1 MNLNIILPTCWQELT
16 PKQLRYA
23 YYLLAQN
30 YTAAE
35 LKTYAL
41 IRWAPLTDVQ
51 KTTDGIFCHYEGKP
65 YFLTS
70 LQIAEAISQLSWLE
84 RLPLVPVRLPL
95 IGKLQPV
102 EADLS
107 GITFEAFLILENLYQ
122 GYLVTKDMALLSE
135 MAAYLYQ
142 SKEPV
147 KLDPEEAVSI
157 FYWYASAKQLLA
169 RRYKHF
175 FVTAEEASSEAM
187 QEHLQQQMNN
197 QIRALTKGDIT
208 KEAQVLRMDVHRALV
223 ELDAQARE
231 YEEMK
236 RETKTN
242 SL

>member
-65 YFLTS
+65 YFITS

-175 FVTAEEASSEAM
+175 FVAAEEASSEAM
-187 QEHLQQQMNN
+187 QERLQQQMNN

-236 RETKTN
+236 RETKTT

>member
-23 YYLLAQN
+23 YYLLAKN

-51 KTTDGIFCHYEGKP
+51 KTDDGIFCHYEGKP
-65 YFLTS
+65 YFITS

-122 GYLVTKDMALLSE
+122 GYLVTKDQALLSE
-135 MAAYLYQ
+135 MAVYLYQ
-142 SKEPV
+142 SPKPME
-147 KLDPEEAVSI
+147 LTPEEAISI

-169 RRYKHF
+169 RRYHNF
-175 FVTAEEASSEAM
+175 FVNSNAEADTTAM
-187 QEHLQQQMNN
+187 QERLQQSMNN

-208 KEAQVLRMDVHRALV
+208 KEKEVLAMDVHRALV

-231 YEEMK
+231 YEELK
-236 RETKTN
+236 KETAKP
-242 SL
+242 

>member
-1 MNLNIILPTCWQELT
+1 M
-16 PKQLRYA
+16 
-23 YYLLAQN
+23 
-30 YTAAE
+30 
-35 LKTYAL
+35 
-41 IRWAPLTDVQ
+41 Q
-51 KTTDGIFCHYEGKP
+51 KTDDGIFCHYEGKP
-65 YFLTS
+65 YFITS

-187 QEHLQQQMNN
+187 QERLQQQMNN

-236 RETKTN
+236 RETKTT

>member
-1 MNLNIILPTCWQELT
+1 
-16 PKQLRYA
+16 
-23 YYLLAQN
+23 
-30 YTAAE
+30 
-35 LKTYAL
+35 
-41 IRWAPLTDVQ
+41 
-51 KTTDGIFCHYEGKP
+51 
-65 YFLTS
+65 
-70 LQIAEAISQLSWLE
+70 
-84 RLPLVPVRLPL
+84 L

-147 KLDPEEAVSI
+147 RLEPEEAVSI

-187 QEHLQQQMNN
+187 QERLQQQMNN

-236 RETKTN
+236 RETKTT

>member
-84 RLPLVPVRLPL
+84 RLPLVPVRLPS

-175 FVTAEEASSEAM
+175 IVTAEEASSEAM
-187 QEHLQQQMNN
+187 QERLQQQMNN

-236 RETKTN
+236 SETKTT